1 MRLLAFRKRLCKY
14 KTKGERKEYR
24 RLDICMLVTK
34 KTRPMVT
41 YTQGYSTL
49 NKGEVYY
56 EQYK

>member
-1 MRLLAFRKRLCKY
+1 MY
-14 KTKGERKEYR
+14 
-24 RLDICMLVTK
+24 VSNK

-56 EQYK
+56 EC

>member
-1 MRLLAFRKRLCKY
+1 
-14 KTKGERKEYR
+14 
-24 RLDICMLVTK
+24 MLVTK

-56 EQYK
+56 EC

>member
-1 MRLLAFRKRLCKY
+1 MKRIWKIGRMY
-14 KTKGERKEYR
+14 
-24 RLDICMLVTK
+24 VSNK
-34 KTRPMVT
+34 KARPMVT